1 MRPIPPIFTKANLK
15 KSVSVV
21 LLLLGVYVTGLG
33 AWIKIQ
39 TTLALRESPQPE
51 AILMLGGNHEREPF
65 TAQFAA
71 QQEYPLEI
79 WVSSGVGR
87 KQASQAFQ
95 EAGIPEE
102 RVHLDYQAVD
112 TVTNF
117 STLVDDLKKENIHH
131 VYLITSDFHMARSKA
146 IARIILGSQG
156 IAFTPIEVPS
166 SDEAESL
173 LSIARDVSR
182 SILWTL
188 TGRTAATLNPH
199 FDKLRAQ
206 NLKEVEAL

>member
-1 MRPIPPIFTKANLK
+1 LRSSSIFTKANVK
-15 KSVSVV
+15 KSVSIA

-33 AWIKIQ
+33 TWIKLQ
-39 TTLALRESPQPE
+39 TTLALRKAPQPE

-71 QQEYPLEI
+71 QQEQPLEI

-87 KQASQAFQ
+87 EKATQAFKA
-95 EAGIPEE
+95 AGISEE
-102 RVHLDYQAVD
+102 QFHLDYQAVD

-117 STLVDDLKKENIHH
+117 STLVNDLKSKDIDH
-131 VYLITSDFHMARSKA
+131 VYLITSDFHMPRSKA
-146 IARIILGSQG
+146 IATIILGSQG

-166 SDEAESL
+166 SDEGESP

-188 TGRTAATLNPH
+188 TGRTAATLNPQFH
-199 FDKLRAQ
+199 KLRAQ

>member
-1 MRPIPPIFTKANLK
+1 MRTSSIFTKANVK
-15 KSVSVV
+15 KSVSLL

-33 AWIKIQ
+33 TWIKIQ

-87 KQASQAFQ
+87 KQASQTFQ
-95 EAGIPEE
+95 DAGIPEE

-117 STLVDDLKKENIHH
+117 STLVDDLKAKNIHH
-131 VYLITSDFHMARSKA
+131 VYLITSDFHMPRSKA
-146 IARIILGSQG
+146 IATIILGSQG

-166 SDEAESL
+166 SDEGESL
-173 LSIARDVSR
+173 MSIARDVSR

-188 TGRTAATLNPH
+188 TGRTAATLNPQFH
-199 FDKLRAQ
+199 KLRAQ

>member
-1 MRPIPPIFTKANLK
+1 MRSSSIFTKANLK
-15 KSVSVV
+15 KSVSLF

-33 AWIKIQ
+33 TWIKFQ
-39 TTLALRESPQPE
+39 TTLALRKAPQPE

-71 QQEYPLEI
+71 QQEQPLEI

-87 KQASQAFQ
+87 KQASQTFQ
-95 EAGIPEE
+95 DAGIPEE

-117 STLVDDLKKENIHH
+117 STLVDDLKAKNIHH
-131 VYLITSDFHMARSKA
+131 IYLITSDFHMPRSKA
-146 IARIILGSQG
+146 IATIILGSEG

-166 SDEAESL
+166 SDEGESP

-188 TGRTAATLNPH
+188 TGRTAATLNPQFH
-199 FDKLRAQ
+199 KLRAQ
-206 NLKEVEAL
+206 NLKEVESL

>member
-1 MRPIPPIFTKANLK
+1 MRTSSIFTKANVK
-15 KSVSVV
+15 KSVSLL

-33 AWIKIQ
+33 TWIKIQ

-87 KQASQAFQ
+87 KKATEAFQ
-95 EAGIPEE
+95 GAGIPEE

-117 STLVDDLKKENIHH
+117 STLVDDLKAKNIHH
-131 VYLITSDFHMARSKA
+131 VYLITSDFHMPRSKA
-146 IARIILGSQG
+146 IATIILGSEG

-166 SDEAESL
+166 SDEGESL
-173 LSIARDVSR
+173 MSIARDVSR

-188 TGRTAATLNPH
+188 TGRTAATLNPQFH
-199 FDKLRAQ
+199 KLRAQ

>member
-1 MRPIPPIFTKANLK
+1 LRPMPPIFTKANLK
-15 KSVSVV
+15 KSVTIL

-33 AWIKIQ
+33 AWIKLQ
-39 TTLALRESPQPE
+39 TTLALGESPQPE
-51 AILMLGGNHEREPF
+51 AILMLGGNHDREPF

-71 QQEYPLEI
+71 EQEYPLEI

-95 EAGIPEE
+95 AAGIPEE

-117 STLVDDLKKENIHH
+117 STLVDDLKSDNIRH
-131 VYLITSDFHMARSKA
+131 VYLITSDFHMPRSKA
-146 IARIILGSQG
+146 IATIILGSQG
-156 IAFTPIEVPS
+156 ITFTPIEVPS
-166 SDEAESL
+166 SDDGESP

-188 TGRTAATLNPH
+188 TGRTAATLNPQFH
-199 FDKLRAQ
+199 KLRAQ
-206 NLKEVEAL
+206 NLKQTEAL